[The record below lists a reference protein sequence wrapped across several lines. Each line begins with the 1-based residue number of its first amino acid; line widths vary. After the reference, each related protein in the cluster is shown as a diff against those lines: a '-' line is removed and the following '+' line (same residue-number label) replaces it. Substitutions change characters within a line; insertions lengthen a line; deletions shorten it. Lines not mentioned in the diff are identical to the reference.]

1 MREIRMLANLREV
14 SAFKVLKYKQLKNL
28 YNQLEVVVKIRGS
41 KLFTQGDKVDYI
53 YVVQKGQVR
62 QSLKQL
68 RSKPNFV
75 ETDTKK
81 IFA

>member
-41 KLFTQGDKVDYI
+41 KLFTQGDKADYI